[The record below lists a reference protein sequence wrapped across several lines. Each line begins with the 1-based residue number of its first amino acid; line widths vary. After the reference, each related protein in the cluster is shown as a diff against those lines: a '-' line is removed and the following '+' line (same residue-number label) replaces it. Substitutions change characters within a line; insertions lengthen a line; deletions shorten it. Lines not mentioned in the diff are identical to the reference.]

1 MVSPDDCDGLL
12 TVKVLKPLNRILHT
26 RGFVTASL
34 FVLIPLVGMVSLV
47 VGLQGL
53 AYSEYSLLHT
63 GLRSS
68 GRSRSL
74 RVISIIDEI
83 TTTSSNTQ
91 YITDLDIDPLPECAQ
106 DVIVTLYN
114 EEDEDD
120 EPSCKGLLIRDDTI
134 ITSNVCSKSTYTFD
148 FPGVGVIDAS
158 PHTLLNAKMERK
170 EGSSPLRFLEV
181 NLPYHYQHQSTRVH
195 LSMET
200 NPRMNDETNSE
211 DGDGKEK
218 TVIMTCGVKQYP
230 IAHNF
235 PVNEKMIPLKSLAEI
250 LGDDVPWEG
259 KEIAYSG

>member
-26 RGFVTASL
+26 RGFVAASL

-74 RVISIIDEI
+74 RAISIIDEI
-83 TTTSSNTQ
+83 TTTSDNTQ
-91 YITDLDIDPLPECAQ
+91 YITDLDVDSLPECAQ

-134 ITSNVCSKSTYTFD
+134 LTSNACSKSTYTFD
-148 FPGVGVIDAS
+148 FLGVGVIDAS

-170 EGSSPLRFLEV
+170 EGSSPLGFLEV
-181 NLPYHYQHQSTRVH
+181 NLPYHYQQQSTRVY
-195 LSMET
+195 LSKT
-200 NPRMNDETNSE
+200 SPVMNDETNSE
-211 DGDGKEK
+211 DGDEKEK
-218 TVIMTCGVKQYP
+218 AVIMTCGEKQHP
-230 IAHNF
+230 IAYSF
-235 PVNEKMIPLKSLAEI
+235 PVMEKMIPLKSLVEI
-250 LGDDVPWEG
+250 LGDEIPWEG
-259 KEIAYSG
+259 KGISSEG

>member
-1 MVSPDDCDGLL
+1 MVVLPDDCDGFL

-47 VGLQGL
+47 IGLQCL

-74 RVISIIDEI
+74 RVINSGEI

-91 YITDLDIDPLPECAQ
+91 YITDLDIDQLPECAQ
-106 DVIVTLYN
+106 DVIVTLFSV
-114 EEDEDD
+114 EDEND
-120 EPSCKGLLIRDDTI
+120 EPSCKGLLIRDDI
-134 ITSNVCSKSTYTFD
+134 ILTSNVCSKATYTFD

-158 PHTLLNAKMERK
+158 PHTLLNAKIERK

-181 NLPYHYQHQSTRVH
+181 NLPYHYQHQSTRVY

-200 NPRMNDETNSE
+200 NPTMNDETNSE
-211 DGDGKEK
+211 DGDGREK
-218 TVIMTCGVKQYP
+218 AVIMTCGEKQQP

-235 PVNEKMIPLKSLAEI
+235 PVIEKMIPLKSLAEI
-250 LGDDVPWEG
+250 LGNDIPWEG
-259 KEIAYSG
+259 K